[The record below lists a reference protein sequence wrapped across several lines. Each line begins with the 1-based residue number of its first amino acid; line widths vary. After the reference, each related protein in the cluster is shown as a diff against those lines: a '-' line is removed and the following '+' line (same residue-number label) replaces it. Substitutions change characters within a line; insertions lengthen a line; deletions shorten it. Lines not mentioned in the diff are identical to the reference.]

1 MAKKHKINEMIKAKE
16 VMAIDIDGTQCGVM
30 PLQEAIDKAR
40 SRQLD
45 LVEVSPDTDPPVC
58 KIMDFGRFRY
68 KTDKKKHESKKKV
81 RAAKVKEVKMTPT
94 IGEHD
99 YKFKV
104 EHIKKFLKDG
114 DRVKV
119 TIFFKGRM
127 IVHKELGE
135 AVMARVVEDIKEVSQ
150 VEQEIKLEGHNITM
164 VLIGA

>member
-1 MAKKHKINEMIKAKE
+1 MIKAKE

-30 PLQEAIDKAR
+30 PLKDAIEKAR
-40 SRQLD
+40 SKGLD
-45 LVEVSPDTDPPVC
+45 LVEVSPDTDPPVW

-127 IVHKELGE
+127 IVHQGLGE
-135 AVMARVVEDIKEVSQ
+135 AVMARVVEDIKEVAQ
-150 VEQEIKLEGHNITM
+150 IEQEVKLEGHNITM
-164 VLIGA
+164 VLIGS